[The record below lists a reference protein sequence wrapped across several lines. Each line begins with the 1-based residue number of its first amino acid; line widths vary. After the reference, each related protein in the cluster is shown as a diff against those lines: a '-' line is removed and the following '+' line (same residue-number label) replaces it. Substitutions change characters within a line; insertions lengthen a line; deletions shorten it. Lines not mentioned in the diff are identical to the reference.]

1 MDQDQKQEKGKSS
14 FDHALDLLNFG
25 QNAYGAG
32 RNLGR
37 AGRFVSGA
45 GRLAPIL
52 ANPVV
57 ATIGGIALIMIIL
70 IFVLG
75 GKGQASE
82 TPSATPAPI
91 TNQNINGIVN
101 ITGATPQEIQTV
113 NDALSIGF
121 SYPGYK
127 NKLTSNGPINITFQQ
142 NLTWQ
147 GGQVDGLTLSGDE
160 IIIRSGLSPEG
171 LKYTILHETG
181 HVLIF
186 RNPRIWQSYPFSD
199 LISADPACYSSLGF
213 LKTYPFANTGGG
225 GGDAVES
232 VAESG
237 SQFLLKRQPLEN
249 FQTLCPNTYN
259 WELRNIF
266 QEKQ

>member
-1 MDQDQKQEKGKSS
+1 MDQDQNQEKEKSS

-37 AGRFVSGA
+37 AARFASKV
-45 GRLAPIL
+45 GRLAPII

-75 GKGQASE
+75 NQAEST
-82 TPSATPAPI
+82 TPTPTPI
-91 TNQNINGIVN
+91 ANQNINGIVN

-113 NDALSIGF
+113 NDALSIGLF
-121 SYPGYK
+121 YPGYK
-127 NKLTSNGPINITFQQ
+127 NKLTSNGPVNITFQQ

-147 GGQVDGLTLSGDE
+147 GGQVDGLTLAGGDE
-160 IIIRSGLSPEG
+160 ITIRSGLSQET

-181 HVLIF
+181 HILIM
-186 RNPRIWQSYPFSD
+186 RNPRTWQSYPFSD
-199 LISADPACYSSLGF
+199 LVSADPACYSSLGF

-225 GGDAVES
+225 GGETVES
-232 VAESG
+232 FAESV
-237 SQFLLKRQPLEN
+237 SQFLLKRPPLEN
-249 FQTLCPNTYN
+249 FPTLCPNTYN
-259 WELRNIF
+259 WELKNIF
-266 QEKQ
+266 QETQ